1 MAESS
6 YPAPDYNSG
15 SLTDAEYETLAA
27 ADRSD
32 GVIGLPSDSP
42 VVFTDGTATRVVKI
56 RSGARANV
64 RGFHWESGGSD
75 VSLSSLAANA
85 SGQTRI
91 DRVVLRLDRG
101 SNFHVRA
108 AVITG
113 TPGAGPP
120 ALTTTIG
127 SSGTYEIPL
136 AQITVLNGATVFA
149 SDKTAPDQYT
159 LIPHPVACLSSK
171 RPENPWQDMEIRESD
186 TGKRYVWTGSAWAQL
201 PTGDD
206 GLGLVF
212 GHQQTGAR
220 MYSNGRATALLY
232 SKTLALAANRAYRVH
247 CVIPLQAFSS
257 DVNLKVGATLKN
269 GTTKLTGNNHILL
282 GSGSQMPYEF
292 SYVFRTGSTGATPV
306 FGVFIGATDGTNTF
320 DVAPAETGIPFEFD
334 VTDLG
339 SVSRYETLN
348 T

>member
-1 MAESS
+1 MAENS

-15 SLTDAEYETLAA
+15 ALTDAEYETLAA

-32 GVIGLPSDSP
+32 GVIGLPSDSS
-42 VVFTDGTATRVVKI
+42 VVFTDGTATRIVKI
-56 RSGARANV
+56 RAGKRANV

-75 VSLSSLAANA
+75 VSLSALAANA

-101 SNFHVRA
+101 TSFHVRA

-127 SSGTYEIPL
+127 SSGVYEIPL
-136 AQITVLNGATVFA
+136 AQITVLNGATSFA
-149 SDKTAPDQYT
+149 SDKTLPDQYT
-159 LIPHPVACLSSK
+159 LIPHAVACLSSM

-186 TGKRYVWTGSAWAQL
+186 TGKRYVWNGSAWVQL
-201 PTGDD
+201 PTSDD
-206 GLGLVF
+206 ALGLVF
-212 GHQQTGAR
+212 GHQQTGGR
-220 MYSNGRATALLY
+220 MYSASRAEAQIYAKSLT
-232 SKTLALAANRAYRVH
+232 LAANRAYRVH
-247 CVIPLQAFSS
+247 GVIPLQSFAN
-257 DVNLKVGATLKN
+257 DPGLIVGM
-269 GTTKLTGNNHILL
+269 KLYNASTRLMGNNHILI
-282 GSGSQMPYEF
+282 GSGTQMPYEF
-292 SYVFRTGSTGATPV
+292 SYVFRTGSTGATPNFRV
-306 FGVFIGATDGTNTF
+306 LVAATSGSGIF
-320 DVAPAETGIPFEFD
+320 DVAPGEAGIPFEFD